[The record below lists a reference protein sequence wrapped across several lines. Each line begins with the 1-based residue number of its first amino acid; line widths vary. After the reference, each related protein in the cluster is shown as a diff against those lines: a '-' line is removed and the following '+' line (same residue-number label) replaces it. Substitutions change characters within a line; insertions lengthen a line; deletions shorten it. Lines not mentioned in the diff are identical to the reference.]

1 MALSP
6 SVQVIPKLDAV
17 FRVPFFYAEFS
28 PFGCLRPPVHCTRE
42 MLHICVKLEHA
53 YIRNVNVRWTHR
65 QMDRDRHDHRL
76 TDHVG
81 LAQARPNYRA
91 IIIKQ

>member
-1 MALSP
+1 
-6 SVQVIPKLDAV
+6 
-17 FRVPFFYAEFS
+17 
-28 PFGCLRPPVHCTRE
+28 

-65 QMDRDRHDHRL
+65 LDRHNHRL

-81 LAQARPNYRA
+81 LTQARMARRL
-91 IIIKQ
+91 